1 MSGLVDI
8 ILPTNNKRIAGLK
21 YQIDA
26 VLNQSYQNI
35 KLWLLNDT
43 ERDLAIHREDY
54 RLKKIDVPEG
64 HHGNAGHNAIKWAIE
79 ELPLTGEYIYL
90 IGDDDCLTPWAIDE
104 LVKGSENADI
114 VIGFVIAVHRDYTVA
129 PEILGSK
136 IELGKI
142 TGSCCLFKTTKLK
155 EFGWDNSSYIS
166 DWIVIEKFIK
176 NGSVSRVK
184 KVIAVM
190 PQFA

>member
-1 MSGLVDI
+1 MQVDI
-8 ILPTNNKRIAGLK
+8 IMPTNNKRPDGLK
-21 YQIDA
+21 FQIDA
-26 VLNQSYQNI
+26 ILNQSYKDI

-43 ERDLAIHREDY
+43 DGVLEIHRQDD
-54 RLKKIDVPEG
+54 RLNKIDVPEG
-64 HHGNAGHNAIKWAIE
+64 HRGNAGHNAIRWAIE
-79 ELPLTGEYIYL
+79 NLPLTGDYIYP
-90 IGDDDCLTPWAIDE
+90 IGDDDCLTPWAITI
-104 LVKGSENADI
+104 AYI
-114 VIGFVIAVHRDYTVA
+114 VAVHRDYTVA

-142 TGSCCLFKTTKLK
+142 TGSCCLFKATKLK

-184 KVIAVM
+184 KIIAVM
-190 PQFA
+190 PQFK